1 MPTKR
6 CIGPM
11 SAAEEVIQESK
22 QIDLK
27 TELEDK
33 SEQEKM
39 KGWMQEP

>member
-1 MPTKR
+1 
-6 CIGPM
+6 M

-27 TELEDK
+27 VELEHK